1 MKKIFASIV
10 VLSSIYLYL
19 TYTISPKWSKLF
31 HFSDT
36 MYLFKHQ
43 VIYTLI
49 GFITFLIFIEVKSS
63 IWFNRVGALL
73 FILSSVLL
81 ISMCFLPAYLV
92 PIIDGKKL
100 YILFGRIH
108 IYPMLFFMLGSIWFM
123 SYIYSTKTLKEFR
136 LYTVGLILVSG
147 LFTLL
152 FHDYKMFLFLELVLI
167 FLLFYTT
174 GFNKYIIGSI
184 AGISLLLGLFIVEAP
199 HRILRL
205 KNWLSSFGSYDVS
218 KTLLEFNTLS
228 LFIVLVFLFL
238 IFSIIKKESKT
249 KESQFFALSVV
260 VVFTISLALNI
271 LTLFGFLPVAPPS
284 LYFFDYGLSI
294 TLVSYMMI
302 GMLVL

>member
-1 MKKIFASIV
+1 
-10 VLSSIYLYL
+10 
-19 TYTISPKWSKLF
+19 
-31 HFSDT
+31 